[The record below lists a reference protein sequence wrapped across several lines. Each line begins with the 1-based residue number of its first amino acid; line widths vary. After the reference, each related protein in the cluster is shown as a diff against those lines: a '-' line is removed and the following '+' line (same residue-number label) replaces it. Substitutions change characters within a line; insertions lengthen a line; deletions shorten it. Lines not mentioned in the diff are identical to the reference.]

1 MSNLIIKLIRLYQKI
16 PIKTHN
22 LCRYSPT
29 CSEYMI
35 IAIKKHGLI
44 KGIYLGIKRI
54 LRCNPFGSYGYDP
67 VPERKKKNEKN
78 KKNIYNII
86 M

>member
-1 MSNLIIKLIRLYQKI
+1 MNNLIIKLIRLYQKF
-16 PIKTHN
+16 PFRKHN
-22 LCRYSPT
+22 VCRYNPT

-35 IAIKKHGLI
+35 IAINKYGLI

-67 VPERKKKNEKN
+67 VPKKNEKE
-78 KKNIYNII
+78 K
-86 M
+86 

>member
-1 MSNLIIKLIRLYQKI
+1 MNNLIIKLIRLYQKF

-22 LCRYSPT
+22 LCRYTPT

-35 IAIKKHGLI
+35 IAIQKYGLI
-44 KGIYLGIKRI
+44 KGGYLGTKRI

-67 VPERKKKNEKN
+67 VPERKN
-78 KKNIYNII
+78 KK
-86 M
+86 